1 MFPKSQ
7 IQSAVVKFS
16 LRSAEGEAPDAE
28 NPEVVALLARLA
40 HGEAPTTGER

>member
-16 LRSAEGEAPDAE
+16 LRGADGEAPDAE

-40 HGEAPTTGER
+40 RGEPSTEER

>member
-16 LRSAEGEAPDAE
+16 LRSAESDAPDVEA
-28 NPEVVALLARLA
+28 PEVVALLARLA
-40 HGEAPTTGER
+40 HSEQPATDER